1 MSLIT
6 DNAVIM
12 AAGTSSRFAPLSYER
27 PKALIEVR
35 GEILLERQIRQLKE
49 AGIDEIFLVC
59 GYKKEQFE
67 YLRKKFG
74 IQIADN
80 PDYLTRNNNS
90 SIWAVKEHLGNTYI
104 CSSDNYF
111 TVNPFEKSV
120 SEAYYSAVYADGE
133 TAEWCMGEDA
143 EGYINSVQIGGR
155 DAWYMLGHAYWD
167 KTFSEKFRAILED
180 IYDLPETADM
190 LWEAIYMRHLD
201 ELKLKM
207 RKYDPGVIFEFDTLD
222 ELREFDKSYED
233 DTRSMIIKDLCRRL
247 HVSEREIRNAKAL
260 KTTDNAASGMSFTA
274 AGKQYEYIYSAEELK
289 EL

>member
-180 IYDLPETADM
+180 IYDLPQTADM